1 MTLEEIQAELFCIID
16 NLKKIIKGFYEIEI
30 DEKNIEDIIN
40 ILIMIDNIKALSKIL
55 TLKHLENY
63 VLKEYLINAKKPLE
77 DKQNDRK

>member
-55 TLKHLENY
+55 TLKHLEND
-63 VLKEYLINAKKPLE
+63 VLKEYLINAKKTVGG
-77 DKQNDRK
+77 

>member
-55 TLKHLENY
+55 TLKHLEND
-63 VLKEYLINAKKPLE
+63 VLKEYLINAKKPQE
-77 DKQNDRK
+77 VKQNDRK